1 MIDTREKLLLDG
13 QGNLFYDVSIPVFC
27 PFKTRK
33 ECCNT
38 KCVLCVETHDSVIIN
53 CGSEPVKYGVVK

>member
-13 QGNLFYDVSIPVFC
+13 KGNLFYDVSIPVLC
-27 PFKTRK
+27 PFKNRN

-38 KCVLCVETHDSVIIN
+38 NCVLCVETYDSVIIN